1 MKRKVL
7 LTMLCLA
14 IAVSIV
20 ACGKGNT
27 TEQQEVIATEQT
39 AETETV
45 EEPTEQETETVS
57 ELSEQEQQI
66 EEFKNATSS
75 EITVTQDV
83 LRGQWRVGDLLTL
96 EGNAYYGE
104 PFRLGNLRVD
114 YDTSSKKSNVIFTN
128 NEFVASY
135 DDARVYIATD
145 ENKKMQ
151 CTLVVSGLY
160 RVVYQGEIDEEKDYF
175 RSQIEL
181 LITDVASQS
190 DVIDTD
196 VCNEL
201 NSVIGT
207 TIQKMVELSE
217 AYTDLSYLTEEQLAE
232 YDMEIHDSITS
243 EVTGTFGYRQDGSY
257 GMVILD
263 TPIIEQVNPI
273 TFIRIGRENNN
284 QLFANT
290 VRMKMKN
297 TVDAT
302 YGDVE
307 PGVFLYDVI
316 HPNEDM
322 RTE

>member
-14 IAVSIV
+14 ISVSIV
-20 ACGKGNT
+20 ACGTET
-27 TEQQEVIATEQT
+27 TAEQQEVIATEQT
-39 AETETV
+39 TETETV
-45 EEPTEQETETVS
+45 EEQETETEI
-57 ELSEQEQQI
+57 ELSELEQQI
-66 EEFKNATSS
+66 EEFKNTTSS

-83 LRGQWRVGDLLTL
+83 LRGQWRVGDMLTL
-96 EGNAYYGE
+96 EGDAYYGE

-145 ENKKMQ
+145 ENKNMQ

-160 RVVYQGEIDEEKDYF
+160 RVINQGEIDEENDCF
-175 RSQIEL
+175 SSEIEL
-181 LITDVASQS
+181 LITDVTSQS
-190 DVIDTD
+190 DAIDTD

-207 TIQKMVELSE
+207 TIQKKVELSE
-217 AYTDLSYLTEEQLAE
+217 AYMDLSYITEEQLAE
-232 YDMEIHDSITS
+232 YDMEIHDSITL

-257 GMVILD
+257 GMVNYD
-263 TPIIEQVNPI
+263 TPIISQDNPV
-273 TFIRIGRENNN
+273 TFAWIGRENNN
-284 QLFANT
+284 ELFANT

-297 TVDAT
+297 TVDAD

-316 HPNEDM
+316 HPNEDTI
-322 RTE
+322 TE

>member
-207 TIQKMVELSE
+207 TIQKMVELSD

-273 TFIRIGRENNN
+273 TFIWIGRENNN

>member
-96 EGNAYYGE
+96 EGDAYYGE

-273 TFIRIGRENNN
+273 TFIWIGRENNN

>member
-14 IAVSIV
+14 ISVSIV
-20 ACGKGNT
+20 ACGTENT
-27 TEQQEVIATEQT
+27 AEQQEVIATEQT
-39 AETETV
+39 TETETV
-45 EEPTEQETETVS
+45 EEQETETEI
-57 ELSEQEQQI
+57 ELSELEQQI
-66 EEFKNATSS
+66 EEFKNTTSS

-83 LRGQWRVGDLLTL
+83 LRGQWRVGDMLTL
-96 EGNAYYGE
+96 KGDAYYGE

-145 ENKKMQ
+145 ENKNMQ

-160 RVVYQGEIDEEKDYF
+160 RVINQGEIDEENDCF
-175 RSQIEL
+175 SSEIEL
-181 LITDVASQS
+181 LITDVTSQS
-190 DVIDTD
+190 DAIDTD

-207 TIQKMVELSE
+207 TIQKKVELSE
-217 AYTDLSYLTEEQLAE
+217 AYMDLSYITEEQLAE
-232 YDMEIHDSITS
+232 YDMEIHDSITL

-257 GMVILD
+257 GMVNYD
-263 TPIIEQVNPI
+263 TPIISQDNPV
-273 TFIRIGRENNN
+273 TFAWIGRENNN
-284 QLFANT
+284 ELFAST

-297 TVDAT
+297 TVDAD

-316 HPNEDM
+316 HPNEDTI
-322 RTE
+322 TE

>member
-207 TIQKMVELSE
+207 TILKMVELSE

-273 TFIRIGRENNN
+273 TFIWIGRENNN

>member
-273 TFIRIGRENNN
+273 TFIWIGRENNN

>member
-96 EGNAYYGE
+96 EGEAYYGE

-175 RSQIEL
+175 RSQIEF

-207 TIQKMVELSE
+207 TILKMVELSE

-257 GMVILD
+257 GMIILD

-273 TFIRIGRENNN
+273 TFIWIGRENNN

>member
-207 TIQKMVELSE
+207 TILKMVELSE

-257 GMVILD
+257 GMVILN

-273 TFIRIGRENNN
+273 TFIWIGRENNN